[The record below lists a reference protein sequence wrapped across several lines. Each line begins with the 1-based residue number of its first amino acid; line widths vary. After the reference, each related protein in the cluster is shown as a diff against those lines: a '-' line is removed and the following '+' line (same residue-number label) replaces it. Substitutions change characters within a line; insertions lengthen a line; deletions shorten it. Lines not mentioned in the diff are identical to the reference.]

1 MRKIFWTIIVL
12 GTLSASPQASGE
24 TACDVWIKEFDRRA
38 VAFNSDCVQSGRVL
52 NSNDY
57 CTQERRVLDAQQSRI
72 FRACRR

>member
-12 GTLSASPQASGE
+12 GTLSASLPASGE

-38 VAFNSDCVQSGRVL
+38 VAFNSECVDSGRAL
-52 NSNDY
+52 NSHDY
-57 CTQERRVLDAQQSRI
+57 CTRESRALDAQQSRI